1 MCELARERSY
11 AGWREGAGSMTST
24 LYAMMFVH
32 VPEQHVYEGGDNNEH
47 SPVTQWAK
55 CGQH

>member
-1 MCELARERSY
+1 
-11 AGWREGAGSMTST
+11 MTST